1 VAESLGLKNSHGAEV
16 SMVEPGGPA
25 DKGGVKVGDII
36 LKFNGVIIERSSDLP
51 RLVGS
56 TALGSKAIVTV
67 WRKGAQQDLSVTIVE
82 LEPDVVAQKPGTPKA
97 MPAANAL
104 GLAVSDLKPAK
115 KKELQIDGGVV
126 VDAVEGVAAR
136 AGLQAG
142 DVLLQLNNTEIR
154 DAKQFNAAVA
164 KLDPK
169 KPSVV
174 LVRRGDISQFVSLRP
189 TAK

>member
-1 VAESLGLKNSHGAEV
+1 
-16 SMVEPGGPA
+16 
-25 DKGGVKVGDII
+25 
-36 LKFNGVIIERSSDLP
+36 LKFNGVTIERSSDLP

-56 TALGSKAIVTV
+56 TALGSKATVTV

-82 LEPDVVAQKPGTPKA
+82 LEPDVVAKKPGTPKA
-97 MPAANAL
+97 APTTNAL
-104 GLAVSDLKPAK
+104 GLAISDLTPAK
-115 KKELQIDGGVV
+115 KKELQIDGGVM
-126 VDAVEGVAAR
+126 VDVVEGVAAR
-136 AGLQAG
+136 AGLQSG

-164 KLDPK
+164 RLDPK

-174 LVRRGDISQFVSLRP
+174 LVRRGDMSQFVSLRP